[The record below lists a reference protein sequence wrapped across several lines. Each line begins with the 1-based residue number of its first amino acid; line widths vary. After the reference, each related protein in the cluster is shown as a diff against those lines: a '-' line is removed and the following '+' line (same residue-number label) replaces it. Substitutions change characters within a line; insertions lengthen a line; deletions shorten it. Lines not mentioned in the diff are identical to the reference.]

1 MPTTHSARVT
11 LPADNQILITRE
23 FDAPAHLVWRAYT
36 EPDLI
41 AQWWPGGHGE
51 MTSTEVDLRVGG
63 TWRYVMN
70 ASSGDFEVAFHGEF
84 RQIVPNE
91 RIVTTEVYEGIE
103 GAEALDVVTFEEA
116 DGRTTLKILVEHASQ
131 EGRDA
136 HLNSGMES
144 GMQEGMDLLEQLAIA
159 LAG

>member
-1 MPTTHSARVT
+1 MPTTHSATVT
-11 LPADNQILITRE
+11 LPSDTQILITRE

-63 TWRYVMN
+63 SWRYVMT
-70 ASSGDFEVAFHGEF
+70 ASGGFEVAFHGEF
-84 RQIVPNE
+84 HEVIENE
-91 RIVTTEVYEGIE
+91 RLVNTEVYEGIE
-103 GAEALDVVTFEEA
+103 GAEALVTVTFEET
-116 DGRTTLKILVEHASQ
+116 DGRTTMRMLVDHADK

-144 GMQEGMDLLEQLAIA
+144 GMQQGMDLLEQIA
-159 LAG
+159 VGLGER

>member
-1 MPTTHSARVT
+1 MPTTHSATVT
-11 LPADNQILITRE
+11 LPSDTQILITRE

-36 EPDLI
+36 EPELI

-63 TWRYVMN
+63 MWRYVMN
-70 ASSGDFEVAFHGEF
+70 ASAGFEVAVHGEYKE
-84 RQIVPNE
+84 IVTNA
-91 RIVTTEVYEGIE
+91 RLVTTEVFEGIE
-103 GAEALDVVTFEEA
+103 GAEALDVVTFEA
-116 DGRTTLKILVEHASQ
+116 VDGRTILKMLVEHSDK

-144 GMQEGMDLLEQLAIA
+144 GMQEGMDLLEQIAIGLGA
-159 LAG
+159 E